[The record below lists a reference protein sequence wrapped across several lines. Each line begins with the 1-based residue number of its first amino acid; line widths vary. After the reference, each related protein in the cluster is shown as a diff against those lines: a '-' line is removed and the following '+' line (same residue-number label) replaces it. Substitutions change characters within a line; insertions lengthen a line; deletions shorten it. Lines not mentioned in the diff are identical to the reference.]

1 LKKDGAPKYEGP
13 KYGAGIMPDYLD
25 PNAPDFLEDPSP
37 PVKEIG
43 SSHLQPPQVKPA
55 TNEPVHD
62 NIDDFGL

>member
-1 LKKDGAPKYEGP
+1 
-13 KYGAGIMPDYLD
+13 MPDYLD